1 MTIQDVRDGSGGS
14 PTEPD
19 SAERQATLPPGGRSR
34 PGSRTLPTSMSSL
47 RAFEAVARRQSF
59 TKAAHELNQTQTA
72 ISHQVRKLESLLGV
86 QLFVRDRHGVRLSE
100 YGREYLPAV
109 RSALDMLSSSTQRI
123 LDRGDEASLSIVSLA
138 AFGLKCLLPLLPD
151 FREKHPQI
159 FINFE
164 SVISF
169 NAAASY
175 NHDVSIRYGSGEWTG
190 LLAYKIAP
198 EEVFPVCS
206 PKYLERHPMLSV
218 NDLHRQTAI
227 CTSSV
232 VFRDDWQ
239 EWLSLVGRGDDTFA
253 DTIVCDTMLSASQA
267 AIDGLGVAMGRSP
280 LVNNDLREGRLV
292 APFPQ
297 RLPSSS
303 GYYITVST
311 DRAQRTAVKCF
322 IEWLLD
328 QLQ

>member
-1 MTIQDVRDGSGGS
+1 MLSINDEGRPDACDLPEDPADSSSAGLDTVGGQS
-14 PTEPD
+14 
-19 SAERQATLPPGGRSR
+19 SR
-34 PGSRTLPTSMSSL
+34 NLPTSMSSL

-59 TKAAHELNQTQTA
+59 TKAAQELHLTQTA
-72 ISHQVRKLESLLGV
+72 ISHQVRKLEAQLGV

-109 RSALDMLSSSTQRI
+109 RSALDLLSSSTRRI

-138 AFGLKCLLPLLPD
+138 AFGLKCLLPRLPS
-151 FREKHPQI
+151 FRARYPHVLI
-159 FINFE
+159 SFE

-175 NHDVSIRYGSGEWTG
+175 NHDVSIRYGSGDWTG
-190 LLAYKIAP
+190 LLAYKLGA
-198 EEVFPVCS
+198 EELFPVCS
-206 PKYLERHPMLSV
+206 PEYLKANPMPSV
-218 NDLHRQTAI
+218 KDLASQTAI

-239 EWLSLVGRGDDTFA
+239 EWLELAGCESQRFA

-267 AIDGLGVAMGRSP
+267 AIDGLGVAMGRTP
-280 LVNNDLREGRLV
+280 LVNNDLAAGRLV

-297 RLPSSS
+297 RLSSSS
-303 GYYITVST
+303 GYYITVTT
-311 DRAQRTAVKCF
+311 DRAQRMVVKQF
-322 IEWLLD
+322 IEWLQNELA
-328 QLQ
+328 